1 MLAAPRTA
9 QAARRYGEYAT
20 VGGRGTR
27 NETMTDEAGGFAV
40 AEGCRCAGLRG
51 GPPQI
56 CR

>member
-20 VGGRGTR
+20 AGGRGTR